1 MTKLLTRIAALTLVI
16 GATAAVAQQDDGRR
30 QAFEQA
36 RTTAFAQA
44 DADGNGALSPDE
56 FGAFHE
62 SMKAQMEQHRFAKM
76 DSNGDGQLSADEVQS
91 GRRGKGCHDKD

>member
-1 MTKLLTRIAALTLVI
+1 MTKLLTRIAAITLAL
-16 GATAAVAQQDDGRR
+16 GATTAVAGQDDARR

-44 DADGNGALSPDE
+44 DADGNGVLGPDE
-56 FGAFHE
+56 FGTYHE
-62 SMKAQMEQHRFAKM
+62 AMKAQMEQHRFAKM

-91 GRRGKGCHDKD
+91 DRGPRCHRNKD